1 MRLVLV
7 SFSFFLPSFLS
18 SFFIYFILFYFIL
31 FLFLLLFLFI
41 YLLFY
46 FILFY
51 FIYFF
56 FFLGGGGLTQ
66 NLAWSAA
73 SIPCMPLQLQQA
85 IRQVRQVRVF
95 VLV

>member
-7 SFSFFLPSFLS
+7 SFSLISFFLPSFLFL
-18 SFFIYFILFYFIL
+18 FFVILFHFILFYFIL
-31 FLFLLLFLFI
+31 F
-41 YLLFY
+41 
-46 FILFY
+46 
-51 FIYFF
+51 
-56 FFLGGGGLTQ
+56 FFLGGGRGGLTQ

>member
-7 SFSFFLPSFLS
+7 FFFFNFFLPSFFLFF
-18 SFFIYFILFYFIL
+18 SFCYFISFYFIL
-31 FLFLLLFLFI
+31 FLFL
-41 YLLFY
+41 
-46 FILFY
+46 
-51 FIYFF
+51 FF
-56 FFLGGGGLTQ
+56 FFWGGRGGLTQ

>member
-7 SFSFFLPSFLS
+7 SFSLISFFLPSFL
-18 SFFIYFILFYFIL
+18 
-31 FLFLLLFLFI
+31 FLFF
-41 YLLFY
+41 LFY

-51 FIYFF
+51 FIFLFIFF
-56 FFLGGGGLTQ
+56 FGGGGGGGFSQ

>member
-7 SFSFFLPSFLS
+7 SFSFFLPSFLP
-18 SFFIYFILFYFIL
+18 FLFILFYFISFHFIFIFIVIFI
-31 FLFLLLFLFI
+31 FLFFYLFLFI
-41 YLLFY
+41 
-46 FILFY
+46 
-51 FIYFF
+51 FF
-56 FFLGGGGLTQ
+56 FFGGGGLTQ
-66 NLAWSAA
+66 SLSWSAA

>member
-7 SFSFFLPSFLS
+7 SFSLISFFLPSFLFL
-18 SFFIYFILFYFIL
+18 FFVILFHFILFYFI
-31 FLFLLLFLFI
+31 I
-41 YLLFY
+41 
-46 FILFY
+46 
-51 FIYFF
+51 FF
-56 FFLGGGGLTQ
+56 WGGGGRGGLTQ

>member
-7 SFSFFLPSFLS
+7 SFSLISFFLPSFLFL
-18 SFFIYFILFYFIL
+18 FFVILFHFILFYFY
-31 FLFLLLFLFI
+31 FLFI
-41 YLLFY
+41 
-46 FILFY
+46 
-51 FIYFF
+51 FF
-56 FFLGGGGLTQ
+56 WGGGRGGLTQ

>member
-7 SFSFFLPSFLS
+7 SFSLISFFLPSFL
-18 SFFIYFILFYFIL
+18 FLFYFIL
-31 FLFLLLFLFI
+31 FLFLFL
-41 YLLFY
+41 
-46 FILFY
+46 
-51 FIYFF
+51 F
-56 FFLGGGGLTQ
+56 FFLGGGGRGGLTQ

>member
-7 SFSFFLPSFLS
+7 SFSLISFFLPSFLFL
-18 SFFIYFILFYFIL
+18 FFFYFI
-31 FLFLLLFLFI
+31 FI
-41 YLLFY
+41 
-46 FILFY
+46 FI

-56 FFLGGGGLTQ
+56 LGGGGRGGLTQ

>member
-7 SFSFFLPSFLS
+7 SFSLISFFLPSFL
-18 SFFIYFILFYFIL
+18 FLFYFFL
-31 FLFLLLFLFI
+31 FLFLFL
-41 YLLFY
+41 
-46 FILFY
+46 
-51 FIYFF
+51 
-56 FFLGGGGLTQ
+56 FFLGGGGRGGLTQ

>member
-7 SFSFFLPSFLS
+7 SFSLISFFLPSFL
-18 SFFIYFILFYFIL
+18 FFYF
-31 FLFLLLFLFI
+31 
-41 YLLFY
+41 LLFY
-46 FILFY
+46 FISFY
-51 FIYFF
+51 FIFFF
-56 FFLGGGGLTQ
+56 FFLGGGEGGLTQ

>member
-7 SFSFFLPSFLS
+7 SFSLISFFLPSFLFL
-18 SFFIYFILFYFIL
+18 FFVILFHFILFYFIL
-31 FLFLLLFLFI
+31 F
-41 YLLFY
+41 
-46 FILFY
+46 
-51 FIYFF
+51 FF
-56 FFLGGGGLTQ
+56 FGGGRGGLTQ

>member
-7 SFSFFLPSFLS
+7 SFSLISFFLPSFL
-18 SFFIYFILFYFIL
+18 FLLFFYFI
-31 FLFLLLFLFI
+31 FI
-41 YLLFY
+41 
-46 FILFY
+46 FI
-51 FIYFF
+51 FIFF
-56 FFLGGGGLTQ
+56 FGGGRGGLTQ

>member
-7 SFSFFLPSFLS
+7 SFSLISFFLPSFL
-18 SFFIYFILFYFIL
+18 FLLFFYFI
-31 FLFLLLFLFI
+31 FI
-41 YLLFY
+41 
-46 FILFY
+46 FI
-51 FIYFF
+51 FI
-56 FFLGGGGLTQ
+56 FFLGGGGRGGLTQ

>member
-7 SFSFFLPSFLS
+7 SFSLISFFLPSFLFL
-18 SFFIYFILFYFIL
+18 FFFYFI
-31 FLFLLLFLFI
+31 FI
-41 YLLFY
+41 
-46 FILFY
+46 FI
-51 FIYFF
+51 FIFF
-56 FFLGGGGLTQ
+56 GGGRGGLTQ

>member
-7 SFSFFLPSFLS
+7 SFSLISFFLPSFL
-18 SFFIYFILFYFIL
+18 FLLFFYFI
-31 FLFLLLFLFI
+31 FI
-41 YLLFY
+41 
-46 FILFY
+46 FI
-51 FIYFF
+51 FIFF
-56 FFLGGGGLTQ
+56 FFWGGRGGLTQ

>member
-7 SFSFFLPSFLS
+7 FFSLISFFLPSF
-18 SFFIYFILFYFIL
+18 FFLVFVILFHFILFYFY
-31 FLFLLLFLFI
+31 F
-41 YLLFY
+41 YL
-46 FILFY
+46 
-51 FIYFF
+51 FF
-56 FFLGGGGLTQ
+56 FGGGRGGLTQ

>member
-7 SFSFFLPSFLS
+7 SFSLISFFLPSFLFL
-18 SFFIYFILFYFIL
+18 FFLYFISFYFIL
-31 FLFLLLFLFI
+31 F
-41 YLLFY
+41 FY
-46 FILFY
+46 FI
-51 FIYFF
+51 FF
-56 FFLGGGGLTQ
+56 FGGGGRGGLTQ

>member
-7 SFSFFLPSFLS
+7 SFSLISFFLPSFLFL
-18 SFFIYFILFYFIL
+18 FFFIL
-31 FLFLLLFLFI
+31 FLFLFLF
-41 YLLFY
+41 
-46 FILFY
+46 
-51 FIYFF
+51 FF
-56 FFLGGGGLTQ
+56 WGGGGRGGLTQ